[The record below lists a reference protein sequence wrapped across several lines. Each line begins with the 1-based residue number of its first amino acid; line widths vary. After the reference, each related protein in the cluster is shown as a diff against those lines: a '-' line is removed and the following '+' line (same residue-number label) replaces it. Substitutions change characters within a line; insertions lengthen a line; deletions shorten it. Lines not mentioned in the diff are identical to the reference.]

1 MKYLLASLIA
11 VGLMG
16 GMVTANIAEKISK
29 HKNGSSN
36 LGDTNC
42 YTSDYSLCPKSYTLT
57 EPPLKGETVNC
68 YMSEN
73 ICYKYENTTQDCTH
87 YYTDSPTDT
96 HSVKE
101 KSKDDCVMYSCFCS
115 FY

>member
-1 MKYLLASLIA
+1 
-11 VGLMG
+11 MG

-36 LGDTNC
+36 LGDTIC
-42 YTSDYSLCPKSYTLT
+42 YTSDYSSCPKSYILT
-57 EPPLKGETVNC
+57 EFPYEGETVQC
-68 YMSEN
+68 YGSEN
-73 ICYKYENTTQDCTH
+73 ICYKYENTTQDCT
-87 YYTDSPTDT
+87 YYDTHSPTNT

-115 FY
+115 VY